1 MPRVNNQNQ
10 ISVDGNNQVRYRLVE
25 DEVEEEDDSDAD
37 AGVDFHEQLRF
48 RDVACTEGDAVN
60 GTNHCNAMPCIKA
73 IIHSPLC

>member
-1 MPRVNNQNQ
+1 MNNQNQ

-48 RDVACTEGDAVN
+48 SHRLYLFG
-60 GTNHCNAMPCIKA
+60 GR
-73 IIHSPLC
+73 